1 MLTTKIACI
10 LPYTYCFQRKK
21 VKLQVGNIIIFSFL
35 NLNLRLHWEQK
46 AYLNSCTSIRHL
58 LQLIGKP
65 DPFSLHNRI
74 IKWAPMKLF
83 EAMNCISYIRDYLL
97 AVNILIYQLL
107 NECRISNMLI
117 LENHQDSLSFI
128 PKFRITHIRSSGI
141 QRIVKLCNKNE
152 CILLIAPHTQFSSYP
167 RNVRFKIN
175 VFKNEKI
182 KQLNFFRIIKI
193 YLRFIIW
200 FSLTLWL

>member
-1 MLTTKIACI
+1 M
-10 LPYTYCFQRKK
+10 
-21 VKLQVGNIIIFSFL
+21 
-35 NLNLRLHWEQK
+35 
-46 AYLNSCTSIRHL
+46 
-58 LQLIGKP
+58 
-65 DPFSLHNRI
+65 
-74 IKWAPMKLF
+74 
-83 EAMNCISYIRDYLL
+83 

-182 KQLNFFRIIKI
+182 KQLNFFSNNKNISTIHHLVFPNTLALRIRITDFLSTFITAFLFKI
-193 YLRFIIW
+193 HVSLSH
-200 FSLTLWL
+200 FSFFRDI